1 MSDLFRI
8 KTHQGYI
15 FKLLVELLQHNI
27 KDGCFCI
34 GQTGIYFR
42 MSDTHHKI
50 CIDLSLLRENFSS
63 YILNSAKD
71 INIGVNLIHLFKMIK
86 STKKGDSIE
95 LFKET
100 DVSDDLNIVH
110 ISKDGKTTRTSIRV
124 QTIQMLDISL
134 SSDYA
139 AHNSIPAQD
148 YTKLCKDLENLS
160 KVIIIKG
167 TDKGLCFSAKLDHV
181 YSKSVF
187 FGSYDDSCEIY
198 NQTFDTEQL
207 TNIKRLSGL
216 GIEKTYISF
225 YYSNDQPLLITTNI
239 GTLGTINV
247 YIKSRELVEMENG
260 ISG

>member
-8 KTHQGYI
+8 KTDQGYI

-34 GQTGIYFR
+34 SQTGIYFR

-63 YILNSAKD
+63 YTVNSTKD

-95 LFKET
+95 LFKDS
-100 DVSDDLNIVH
+100 DVSNDLNIVH
-110 ISKDGKTTRTSIRV
+110 ISKDGKTTKTSIRV
-124 QTIQMLDISL
+124 QTIQMLDITL
-134 SSDYA
+134 SSDYT
-139 AHNSIPAQD
+139 AHNSIPAQE
-148 YTKLCKDLENLS
+148 YTKLCKDLESLS

-167 TDKGLCFSAKLDHV
+167 TGTGLCFSAQLDHV
-181 YSKSVF
+181 YSKSIY
-187 FGSYDDSCEIY
+187 FGSYDDSVEIY

-207 TNIKRLSGL
+207 SNMKRLSGL
-216 GIEKTYISF
+216 GISSTDISF
-225 YYSNDQPLLITTNI
+225 YYNNDQPLLITTNI
-239 GTLGTINV
+239 GTLGKINV
-247 YIKSRELVEMENG
+247 YVKSRELIEVENG